1 MIPLTVHHTKCPQ
14 CGGGRPHYS
23 SIRIENIKMFIIL
36 NNNEQ
41 TMDEFKAFML
51 F

>member
-1 MIPLTVHHTKCPQ
+1 M
-14 CGGGRPHYS
+14 GGGKPHYS
-23 SIRIENIKMFIIL
+23 SVRIENIKMFIIL

-41 TMDEFKAFML
+41 TMDEFKVFTL